1 MTQQTDLPEES
12 SSGFLNYLPTIL
24 WQRRWFVILP
34 LLLLSAAGLL
44 AAILLPTSYRSSATL
59 LVESQELPTNVAAL
73 PQASEVDQR
82 IAKIRQQVLSR
93 GDLITLIEQNDLYS
107 QERTSA
113 PLSEIVDQMRAAT
126 SVEPVA
132 GGGGGQSSGK
142 TDTIAFLMSFD
153 YRNPVKAQA
162 VMQSF
167 VNRFLQ
173 IDNATREEQATGAV
187 AFLEEQA
194 NNLQRQI
201 ATLES
206 RITSIKATN
215 GVALSGAGA
224 PIFSDSGSYDAQ
236 IATLQNQNRA
246 LQLQLQIQTRRVA
259 PDSKVAAAE
268 AQLAA
273 ARAVYAET
281 HPDVLLA
288 KQRLAQARQS
298 STPETDNRDL
308 NAEAIR
314 GQIEANN
321 STIGSLAGARA
332 SNSARSSASL
342 ASQSRAPAI
351 MEQVIQLDNRASILR
366 QQYEEVSNN
375 LLNARSSARMAQ
387 EQKGER
393 LSVLDPPV
401 IPETPISP
409 NRPLLIAGG
418 VAAGLALGII
428 LALIVEMVLRPI
440 RGVGMVEDLGLEPLG
455 VVPTL
460 NRSGAKRNWLR
471 FARNGGRVPRSDPA

>member
-1 MTQQTDLPEES
+1 MQQTDVPQEN

-24 WQRRWFVILP
+24 WQRRWFVIIP
-34 LLLLSAAGLL
+34 VLLLSAAGLL
-44 AAILLPTSYRSSATL
+44 AAILLPTVYRSSATL
-59 LVESQELPTNVAAL
+59 LVEAQELPTSVATT

-93 GDLITLIEQNDLYS
+93 GDLIALIEQNDLYG

-113 PLSEIVDQMRAAT
+113 PLSATVETMREST
-126 SVEPVA
+126 SVEPVPA
-132 GGGGGQSSGK
+132 SVGQSGGGA
-142 TDTIAFLMSFD
+142 DTIAFLMSFE
-153 YRNPVKAQA
+153 YRDPIKAQA

-173 IDNATREEQATGAV
+173 IDNATRSDQATGTV

-194 NNLQRQI
+194 SNLQRQL
-201 ATLES
+201 ATLER
-206 RITSIKATN
+206 RITSIKAAN
-215 GVALSGAGA
+215 GLALSSVGT
-224 PIFSDSGSYDAQ
+224 PNFSDTGSYDAQ

-246 LQLQLQIQTRRVA
+246 LQFQLQIQSRRTP
-259 PDSKVAAAE
+259 PDSQVAAAE

-273 ARAVYAET
+273 ARAIYAET

-298 STPETDNRDL
+298 SVPENDTRDL
-308 NAEAIR
+308 NADAIR
-314 GQIEANN
+314 GQMEANN
-321 STIGSLAGARA
+321 NTIASLTRSRA
-332 SNSARSSASL
+332 SDSARSAASL
-342 ASQSRAPAI
+342 ATQSRAPVI
-351 MEQVIQLDNRASILR
+351 MEQVIQLDNRANLLR
-366 QQYEEVSNN
+366 QQYEEVSTN

-387 EQKGER
+387 EQRGER

-401 IPETPISP
+401 VPDRPVSP

-418 VAAGLALGII
+418 VAAGLALGIV
-428 LALIVEMVLRPI
+428 LALVVEAVLRPI

-460 NRSGAKRNWLR
+460 RHEGPKKKWLR
-471 FARNGGRVPRSDPA
+471 SRNSGGPVQRPDPA

>member
-1 MTQQTDLPEES
+1 M
-12 SSGFLNYLPTIL
+12 
-24 WQRRWFVILP
+24 
-34 LLLLSAAGLL
+34 
-44 AAILLPTSYRSSATL
+44 
-59 LVESQELPTNVAAL
+59 
-73 PQASEVDQR
+73 
-82 IAKIRQQVLSR
+82 LSR
-93 GDLITLIEQNDLYS
+93 GDLITLIEQNDLYG
-107 QERTSA
+107 QERTTE
-113 PLSEIVDQMRAAT
+113 PLSQIVEQMREAT
-126 SVEPVA
+126 SVEPV
-132 GGGGGQSSGK
+132 GGGSGQSGA

-153 YRNPVKAQA
+153 YRSPVKAQA

-167 VNRFLQ
+167 VDRFLQ

-194 NNLQRQI
+194 SNLQRQI
-201 ATLES
+201 ATLER

-215 GVALSGAGA
+215 GLALSSAGG
-224 PIFSDSGSYDAQ
+224 PVFSDSGSYDAQ
-236 IATLQNQNRA
+236 IASLQNQNRA
-246 LQLQLQIQTRRVA
+246 LQLQLQLQTRRA
-259 PDSKVAAAE
+259 TADPQIAAAE

-273 ARAVYAET
+273 ARAVYAES

-288 KQRLAQARQS
+288 KQRLAQARQAS
-298 STPETDNRDL
+298 VPENDNRDL
-308 NAEAIR
+308 NAQALR

-321 STIGSLAGARA
+321 NTIAALSRSRAGD
-332 SNSARSSASL
+332 SARSAASL

-351 MEQVIQLDNRASILR
+351 MEQVIQLDNRASLLR

-401 IPETPISP
+401 IPDRPTSP

-418 VAAGLALGII
+418 VAAGLVLGIL
-428 LALIVEMVLRPI
+428 LALVVEAVLRPI

-460 NRSGAKRNWLR
+460 RGTGKGKKWLSFGRN
-471 FARNGGRVPRSDPA
+471 AGRVQRSEPV

>member
-1 MTQQTDLPEES
+1 MEQTDIPQES

-24 WQRRWFVILP
+24 WQRRWFIILP

-59 LVESQELPTNVAAL
+59 LVESQELPTNVAAT
-73 PQASEVDQR
+73 PQQSQVDQR

-93 GDLITLIEQNDLYS
+93 GDLITLIEQNDLYG
-107 QERTSA
+107 QERTTE
-113 PLSEIVDQMRAAT
+113 PLSQIVEQMREAT
-126 SVEPVA
+126 SVEPV
-132 GGGGGQSSGK
+132 GGGSGQSGA

-153 YRNPVKAQA
+153 YRSPVKAQA

-167 VNRFLQ
+167 VDRFLQ

-194 NNLQRQI
+194 SNLQRQI
-201 ATLES
+201 ATLER

-215 GVALSGAGA
+215 GLALSSAGG
-224 PIFSDSGSYDAQ
+224 PVFSDSGSYDAQ
-236 IATLQNQNRA
+236 IASLQNQNRA
-246 LQLQLQIQTRRVA
+246 LQLQLQLQTRRA
-259 PDSKVAAAE
+259 TADPQIAAAE

-273 ARAVYAET
+273 ARAVYAES

-288 KQRLAQARQS
+288 KQRLAQARQAS
-298 STPETDNRDL
+298 VPENDNRDL
-308 NAEAIR
+308 NAQALR

-321 STIGSLAGARA
+321 NTIAALSRSRAGD
-332 SNSARSSASL
+332 SARSAASL

-351 MEQVIQLDNRASILR
+351 MEQVIQLDNRASLLR

-401 IPETPISP
+401 IPDRPTSP

-418 VAAGLALGII
+418 VAAGLVLGIL
-428 LALIVEMVLRPI
+428 LALVVEAVLRPI

-460 NRSGAKRNWLR
+460 RGTGKGRKWLSFGRN
-471 FARNGGRVPRSDPA
+471 AGRVQRSEPV

>member
-1 MTQQTDLPEES
+1 MQQTDLPQES

-34 LLLLSAAGLL
+34 LLLLAAAGLL

-59 LVESQELPTNVAAL
+59 LVESQELPTNVATT
-73 PQASEVDQR
+73 PQESQVDQR

-107 QERTSA
+107 QERTSE
-113 PLSEIVDQMRAAT
+113 PLSQIVERMREAT

-132 GGGGGQSSGK
+132 GGAGQSGSS
-142 TDTIAFLMSFD
+142 TNTIAFLMSFD
-153 YRNPVKAQA
+153 YRNPVKAQS
-162 VMQSF
+162 VMQNF

-194 NNLQRQI
+194 NTLQRQI
-201 ATLES
+201 ATLE
-206 RITSIKATN
+206 RQITSIKAAN
-215 GVALSGAGA
+215 GIALSSVGT
-224 PIFSDSGSYDAQ
+224 PNFSDSGSYDAQ

-246 LQLQLQIQTRRVA
+246 LQLQLQLQARRPA
-259 PDSKVAAAE
+259 ADSKVAAAE

-298 STPETDNRDL
+298 SVPENDNRDL

-314 GQIEANN
+314 GQMDANN
-321 STIGSLAGARA
+321 NTIASLARARA
-332 SNSARSSASL
+332 TDSARSA
-342 ASQSRAPAI
+342 ANMATQSRAPAI
-351 MEQVIQLDNRASILR
+351 MEQVLQLDSRASVLR
-366 QQYEEVSNN
+366 QQYEDVSNN

-401 IPETPISP
+401 IPDRPISP

-418 VAAGLALGII
+418 VAAGLVLGIV
-428 LALIVEMVLRPI
+428 LALVVEAVLRPI

-460 NRSGAKRNWLR
+460 RRDGDGRKWLR
-471 FARNGGRVPRSDPA
+471 FGRNTGRVQRSEPV